1 MSQPRRWRAGAVSSM
16 YPPMSTASR
25 QTFFASLRRDR
36 LLFALLGTLV
46 LFLHTLQP
54 LAAAQAPEGGHL
66 SICTLY
72 GIDDQAA
79 ASGDA
84 PAGPLDDCPI
94 CLIGNA
100 CSSAAAYK
108 AAPAAFAAF
117 PAPAALVSAP
127 PRAALKTGPAARR
140 DIPPPAIRAPPP
152 SA

>member
-1 MSQPRRWRAGAVSSM
+1 
-16 YPPMSTASR
+16 MSTASR
-25 QTFFASLRRDR
+25 PTLFASLRRDR
-36 LLFALLGTLV
+36 LLFALVGTLV
-46 LFLHTLQP
+46 LLLNALQP
-54 LAAAQAPEGGHL
+54 LAAAQASEGGHL
-66 SICTLY
+66 AICTLY

-84 PAGPLDDCPI
+84 PGSPLDDCPI

-108 AAPAAFAAF
+108 AALAAFAAF

-127 PRAALKTGPAARR
+127 PRTALKTGPAARR
-140 DIPPPAIRAPPP
+140 DIPPPAIRAPPL